1 MKTGK
6 NYPNLKS
13 VAANQGR
20 EALGRGMTYPV
31 DVL

>member
-6 NYPNLKS
+6 NYTNLNS
-13 VAANQGR
+13 IAAYQGI
-20 EALGRGMTYPV
+20 AGLGRGMTYPV